1 MTFYLRFGM
10 CWAVSGKWERSC
22 SIGSFFSIRNIVV
35 LCSWCWHTYATTPG
49 PSGVSWQVRVPGT
62 VAEMFGDV
70 EGREIRSGSRCR
82 SRGPL
87 GNFQCKVDD
96 FCRPWGSYGWVSC
109 VWAGNRRIYQRG
121 KMVFSCVDD
130 QTFNLL
136 WVALVKE
143 VERHQ
148 ERRTQTPLVMMTG
161 YIISPTLSAFFW
173 FNRST
178 VQPCST
184 HRFLLVVNIK

>member
-10 CWAVSGKWERSC
+10 CWVVSGKWERSC
-22 SIGSFFSIRNIVV
+22 SIVSFFFYSHIVV

-49 PSGVSWQVRVPGT
+49 PSGVSWQVRLPGT

-96 FCRPWGSYGWVSC
+96 LCRPWGMDGFPVSVDEPVTGKYISKGQDGFLLCVGWSNFLYAVSSPGERS
-109 VWAGNRRIYQRG
+109 WKTSREAHSDP
-121 KMVFSCVDD
+121 SCHDD
-130 QTFNLL
+130 WL
-136 WVALVKE
+136 
-143 VERHQ
+143 HH
-148 ERRTQTPLVMMTG
+148 
-161 YIISPTLSAFFW
+161 ISDFVCIFLIQP
-173 FNRST
+173 FNR
-178 VQPCST
+178 ST